1 MSKHIVVID
10 QSRTIQILL
19 YTCFR
24 NAGHLVLTYSTPQ
37 EALHAFAVIQDV
49 PDIIFLFL
57 GYEQSVYDLVAYV
70 KSQTTYART
79 QLVAMVLQE
88 EKASI
93 QRTLQGTNVHY
104 LIKPFQIQQALA
116 LVSVPPPGSTP

>member
-1 MSKHIVVID
+1 VIID
-10 QSRTIQILL
+10 QSKTIQILL

-24 NAGHLVLTYSTPQ
+24 NAGHLVFTYSTPQ
-37 EALHAFAVIQDV
+37 EALQAFAVIQDV

-57 GYEQSVYDLVAYV
+57 GYEQCAYDLVAYV

-93 QRTLQGTNVHY
+93 QRKVNWSSVSY
-104 LIKPFQIQQALA
+104 LVKPFQIQDALA
-116 LVSVPPPGSTP
+116 LVSALLPGAASS